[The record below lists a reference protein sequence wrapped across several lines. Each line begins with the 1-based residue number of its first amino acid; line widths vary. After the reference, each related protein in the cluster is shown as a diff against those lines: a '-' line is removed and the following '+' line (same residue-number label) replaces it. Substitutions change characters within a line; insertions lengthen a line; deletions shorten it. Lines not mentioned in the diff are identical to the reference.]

1 MLFAVKCQS
10 TWQEENSTEIF
21 VLRTKPENNPRFLPR
36 MFNVAN
42 MFESFSFFSR
52 VVVPM
57 INGNDAGETCLRHAS
72 TSIRVPI
79 ARCCE
84 VHVSRVPSDP
94 APAAIVREFGSGIE
108 SLEDSAMP
116 LIANQ
121 QLSGE

>member
-1 MLFAVKCQS
+1 MRGVMLFAVKCQS

-57 INGNDAGETCLRHAS
+57 INGNDAGET
-72 TSIRVPI
+72 
-79 ARCCE
+79 
-84 VHVSRVPSDP
+84 
-94 APAAIVREFGSGIE
+94 
-108 SLEDSAMP
+108 
-116 LIANQ
+116 
-121 QLSGE
+121 